1 MPHAPKTGWATR
13 SVAAGGLR
21 FDSTLAAV
29 FIAASIAGVMPAAAG
44 ESAAV
49 PESVLIT
56 ARPPDPV
63 GNTAFSTTLIDAPQL
78 RVAPELDQ
86 ALRQV
91 PGLSL
96 FRRNSSLSANPSVQ
110 GVSLRS
116 IAPSGAGR
124 ALVTLDSVPQNDPF
138 GGWGIWSAL
147 PPEDISGA
155 QIVRGAAAGP
165 YGAGALTGVIALDE
179 AHGDG

>member
-1 MPHAPKTGWATR
+1 MPHAPKTGCAPR
-13 SVAAGGLR
+13 SVAARALR
-21 FDSTLAAV
+21 FDSTITAV
-29 FIAASIAGVMPAAAG
+29 CIAASLAGIAPAAAG
-44 ESAAV
+44 ESPVV

-63 GNTAFSTTLIDAPQL
+63 GNAAFSTTLIDAPQL

-124 ALVTLDSVPQNDPF
+124 AIVTLDGFPQHHPF
-138 GGWGIWSAL
+138 PGSLISISL
-147 PPEDISGA
+147 PASNTHSTPI
-155 QIVRGAAAGP
+155 
-165 YGAGALTGVIALDE
+165 T
-179 AHGDG
+179 